1 MKLALV
7 INHNVSNT
15 KNVLSKFEEELQKNA
30 LEYEV
35 FEEELQKNA
44 LEYEVINVD
53 NLKGG
58 YDFIC
63 VIGGDGTILKTAR
76 YYANYGTPIL
86 GINLGRLGFLSQSGT
101 NDIEKIIQCIKN
113 KTYKVQERLMLKS
126 NNFVAL
132 NDFVVKG
139 CSTTRT
145 SKFSLKIND
154 KFVCDYI
161 ADGIIISTPTGS
173 TAYGLSAGGP
183 ILSPDIDCLV
193 IVPICPHTLTARPL
207 VIPADE
213 KITISSMDS
222 MDELLNVAIDGQ
234 EYSDKIKEFNIE
246 VSDKKAKLAFLTD
259 DDFYSILRNKL
270 HWGISPSNLVMDK

>member
-1 MKLALV
+1 MKLAVV

-15 KNVLSKFEEELQKNA
+15 KNVLSK
-30 LEYEV
+30 

-86 GINLGRLGFLSQSGT
+86 GINLGRLGFLSQTGT
-101 NDIEKIIQCIKN
+101 DNIEKVIQCIKN
-113 KTYKVQERLMLKS
+113 NSYKVQERLMLKS
-126 NNFVAL
+126 GNFVAL

-145 SKFSLKIND
+145 SKFSLKINN

-207 VIPADE
+207 VIPANE
-213 KITISSMDS
+213 KITISS